1 MKKLFLV
8 LALIPSLISASTISV
23 EFEDNTM
30 QSEFNCSWNEQLQKF
45 DDAKIDLGDEI
56 RVHIT
61 RLGRAGKG
69 YEVEL
74 TKEGKILAKPVL
86 IVEPNNEGR
95 ITFGETKRND
105 QGQMHRKVTLEVR
118 LKA

>member
-1 MKKLFLV
+1 
-8 LALIPSLISASTISV
+8 
-23 EFEDNTM
+23 M

-45 DDAKIDLGDEI
+45 DDAEIDLGNEI

-61 RLGRAGKG
+61 RLGRDGKG

-86 IVEPNNEGR
+86 VVEPNNEG
-95 ITFGETKRND
+95 IVEFGETKRND
-105 QGQMHRKVTLEVR
+105 QGQELRQGLRSQLKV
-118 LKA
+118 